1 MGLRIVMEVGRN
13 DIGRIAAGLEA
24 AVADEVRKTCFDI
37 EATAKMKA
45 PVDTGALMNSITA
58 ESEGLTGTVST
69 NVDYATHQ
77 EYGTHKMAAH
87 PYMTPAAEAAWP
99 EFLAGIRKAVGG

>member
-37 EATAKMKA
+37 EAAAKMKA
-45 PVDTGALMNSITA
+45 PVDTGNLMNSIVA
-58 ESEGLTGTVST
+58 DVDGLNGTVST
-69 NVDYATHQ
+69 GVDYATHQ

-99 EFLAGIRKAVGG
+99 DFLTGIQKAVGG

>member
-1 MGLRIVMEVGRN
+1 MGLRIIMEIGRN
-13 DIGRIAAGLEA
+13 DIGRIADGMAA

-37 EATAKMKA
+37 EAAAKMKVA
-45 PVDTGALMNSITA
+45 VDTGNLMNSITTDVD
-58 ESEGLTGTVST
+58 GLSGTVAT
-69 NVDYATHQ
+69 GVDYAAHQ